1 VRGRSARKSCPRAA
15 THEETTAT
23 MPKMKTHSGAA
34 KRFKITGSGKIMRLR
49 ANRKHLLE
57 HKSSR
62 RTRRLDGEVQ
72 MAKPDT
78 REIKR
83 LLGL

>member
-1 VRGRSARKSCPRAA
+1 
-15 THEETTAT
+15 
-23 MPKMKTHSGAA
+23 MPKMKTHSGAT
-34 KRFKITGSGKIMRLR
+34 KRFKVTGSGKIMRLR

-62 RTRRLDGEVQ
+62 RTRRLDGEVT
-72 MAKPDT
+72 MAKADV

-83 LLGL
+83 LLGR